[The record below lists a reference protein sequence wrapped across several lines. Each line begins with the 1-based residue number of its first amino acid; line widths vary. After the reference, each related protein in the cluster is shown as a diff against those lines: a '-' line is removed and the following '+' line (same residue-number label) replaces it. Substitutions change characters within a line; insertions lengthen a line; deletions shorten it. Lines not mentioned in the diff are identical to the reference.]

1 MFGDGGEN
9 GGVIVGSDIFDI
21 SLEAMLSLFRVS
33 PGPTAEGDSVQ
44 YSPPEPR
51 LSLHRI
57 LSKSTVPTSDE
68 PSRRTIS

>member
-44 YSPPEPR
+44 
-51 LSLHRI
+51 
-57 LSKSTVPTSDE
+57 
-68 PSRRTIS
+68 